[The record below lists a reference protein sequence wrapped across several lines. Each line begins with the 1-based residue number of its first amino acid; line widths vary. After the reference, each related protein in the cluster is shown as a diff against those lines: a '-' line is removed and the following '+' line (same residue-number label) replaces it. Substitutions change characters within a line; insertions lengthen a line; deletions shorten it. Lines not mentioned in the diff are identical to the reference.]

1 MKQLSLFFLL
11 LSFSGT
17 VIAQPDSTY
26 PVLIAKAGLFH
37 LQKNY
42 KNAIIYFEKA
52 FGLEQPDMLN
62 AYKAAGA
69 WSLDSN
75 TEKAFYYLGL
85 SLKLGWTEADWLS
98 FDPYFDYLRSSA
110 SGKWKQIEDNAFLKE
125 KQYEQTLKLPV
136 LRRQINLMALNDQRL
151 RYKRIQVDNERERQ
165 IIDIEINQS
174 DSLNLAKAKSIFKL
188 YGWPQIKDIGKDGQN
203 NLWLI
208 VQHADQDVLFQQAVL
223 AAMKNNIGTNKIN
236 LENYAFL
243 YDRVQ
248 CNLNYKQYY
257 GTQVNWTHNGEA
269 SGFRPI
275 IKEDLVDKRRRQLG
289 LSPLSIYA
297 LTYGFRYNNAT
308 ATQARKKDSND
319 LVYAHILIDSATY
332 FYKKKSFQKVYE
344 FYNAAS
350 VILGG
355 MTSVENYKAA
365 IVFAK
370 IAELTNEQ
378 QYKDIAL
385 DFLNL
390 LLVRKKLT
398 RTKLR
403 KQPEFKVLVKEPRW
417 VDVYKQLE

>member
-1 MKQLSLFFLL
+1 MKQFLLFFLL
-11 LSFSGT
+11 LSFRTT
-17 VIAQPDSTY
+17 VIGQSDSIY
-26 PVLIAKAGLFH
+26 LALIAKAGLSH

-42 KNAIIYFEKA
+42 KNAIFYFGKA
-52 FGLEQPDMLN
+52 FELKQPDALN

-75 TEKAFYYLGL
+75 AGKALYYLEL

-98 FDPYFDYLRSSA
+98 FDPYFDYLRDSA
-110 SGKWKQIEDNAFLKE
+110 PGKWKQIEDNAFFKE
-125 KQYEQTLKLPV
+125 KQYEQTLRLPV
-136 LRRQINLMALNDQRL
+136 LRKQINLMTLNDQRL
-151 RYKRIQVDNERERQ
+151 RYKRIQAANKKERQ
-165 IIDIEINQS
+165 IINLEIHQS
-174 DSLNLAKAKSIFKL
+174 DSLNLAKAKNIFNI
-188 YGWPQIKDIGKDGQN
+188 YGWPPIADIGKDGQN

-223 AAMKNNIGTNKIN
+223 AAMKKNIGTNKIN
-236 LENYAFL
+236 AENYAFL

-257 GTQVNWTHNGEA
+257 GTQVRWTHNGEA

-289 LSPLSIYA
+289 LSPLNIYA
-297 LTYGFRYNNAT
+297 LTYGFTYKNVT
-308 ATQARKKDSND
+308 AAQAKKNDSSD
-319 LVYAHILIDSATY
+319 LTDTHILIDSAMY
-332 FYKKKSFQKVYE
+332 FYRKKSFQKVYD
-344 FYNAAS
+344 FYNTAS

-355 MTSVENYKAA
+355 MTSAENYEAA

-370 IAELTNEQ
+370 IAEQTNEQ

-390 LLVRKKLT
+390 LLVRKELTKSKL
-398 RTKLR
+398 K
-403 KQPEFKVLVKEPRW
+403 KQPEFKTLVKEQRW
-417 VDVYKQLE
+417 IDVCKQLE